1 MSALGFVDPASS
13 SGFIRDVSLPCIR
26 CKSPFQF
33 SAKSQAY
40 HKSKGFPDPK
50 YCAPCRAAQKEERSN
65 RGSADYGKKAGDVS
79 SLGKRKSSS
88 GTNSRDDSADSN
100 TSSTMKRRKE
110 NEGGDGGSG
119 GGFRG
124 AAPVKK
130 QKEVD
135 EHKIEMRMKQIQ
147 FGYNTA
153 AYDNYS
159 SQVVKCARNTNYNE
173 HPRTPDPYEM
183 QSKRAFDGRIRKWRR
198 ELHRWD
204 PQGEIMQAPIAA
216 VKKNEASVKA
226 EEEKEKEA
234 PRGTGEEELGES
246 LEQYGDDSIFEAAI
260 KEEESDEEDIL

>member
-1 MSALGFVDPASS
+1 
-13 SGFIRDVSLPCIR
+13 
-26 CKSPFQF
+26 
-33 SAKSQAY
+33 
-40 HKSKGFPDPK
+40 
-50 YCAPCRAAQKEERSN
+50 
-65 RGSADYGKKAGDVS
+65 
-79 SLGKRKSSS
+79 
-88 GTNSRDDSADSN
+88 
-100 TSSTMKRRKE
+100 MKRRKE
-110 NEGGDGGSG
+110 NEGGDSGSG
-119 GGFRG
+119 GGFTG
-124 AAPVKK
+124 AAPEKK

-135 EHKIEMRMKQIQ
+135 EHKIGMRMKQIQ

-159 SQVVKCARNTNYNE
+159 SQVVKSARNTNYNE